1 MERYVVVSGNELA
14 GFVREVQTK
23 QSQGYLPYGA
33 PLLVGDLFHQGM
45 ASAKE
50 SKILLLTSLVGLGS
64 NFPSPS
70 ARSAL
75 MAESIDRVVTR
86 LTGVA

>member
-1 MERYVVVSGNELA
+1 MNRYDVVSKKQGENLA
-14 GFVREVQTK
+14 LAVNQRE
-23 QSQGYLPYGA
+23 GYLPYGA
-33 PLLVGDLFHQGM
+33 PLLVGDTFHQM
-45 ASAKE
+45 MVTAKE

-75 MAESIDRVVTR
+75 MARSVDDVVR
-86 LTGVA
+86 ELSS

>member
-1 MERYVVVSGNELA
+1 MERYIVVHGNNE
-14 GFVREVQTK
+14 FVREVQNK
-23 QSQGYLPYGA
+23 QSWGYLPYGA
-33 PLLVGDLFHQGM
+33 PLLVGNQFVQMM
-45 ASAKE
+45 ASPKE

-75 MAESIDRVVTR
+75 MAESIDHVVR
-86 LTGVA
+86 ELTGVA